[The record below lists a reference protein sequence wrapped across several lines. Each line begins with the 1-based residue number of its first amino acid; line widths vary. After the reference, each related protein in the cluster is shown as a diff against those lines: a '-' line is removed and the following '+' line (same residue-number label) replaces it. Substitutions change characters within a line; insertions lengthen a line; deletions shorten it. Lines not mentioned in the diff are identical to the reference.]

1 MEKTSTHA
9 WTFENSSCCATW
21 LVLSWLIPCWG
32 LCLPSLAVATGFRQ
46 LVLALTVTTKNN
58 PTHFLCLPTESYPST
73 SSSLV
78 ALDMWGHVLV
88 GARPPIYVE
97 TYLCVLLL
105 WVYLSLDHFF
115 HPVDCE
121 AVGMLG
127 AIPAKGQARGRNERC
142 QLGWTGLGWGG
153 LRSLWNCG
161 LTVFLPEASPCLKP
175 NIWCQS
181 ISRDISYSCL
191 NELDVCNPWLALD
204 GEKTWQ
210 WLATLGQLSFGERW
224 MWCNSLKSQR
234 CESQA
239 RFKLNMG
246 FELSA

>member
-97 TYLCVLLL
+97 TYLCFLLL

-142 QLGWTGLGWGG
+142 QLGWTGLGWFKV
-153 LRSLWNCG
+153 SMKLWPHC
-161 LTVFLPEASPCLKP
+161 VSA
-175 NIWCQS
+175 WS
-181 ISRDISYSCL
+181 ISMFEAKYLVSIYQQRYFI
-191 NELDVCNPWLALD
+191 
-204 GEKTWQ
+204 
-210 WLATLGQLSFGERW
+210 QLSKW
-224 MWCNSLKSQR
+224 VR
-234 CESQA
+234 CV
-239 RFKLNMG
+239 
-246 FELSA
+246 